1 MTERKELSRVELEYL
16 IIRRPVELV
25 MERYQQGA
33 GEFDTQVAIE
43 GARKRL
49 LNFFCEIASILSNRE
64 KKDILDI
71 VFSRP
76 LYDDLERKIDE
87 IMAAHPEKV
96 TPEEWEARRFV
107 KAAREAMAGDNNE

>member
-1 MTERKELSRVELEYL
+1 MEGREELSREQLEYL

-33 GEFDTQVAIE
+33 GEFDTQIAIE

-49 LNFFCEIASILSNRE
+49 LTFFCEIASILSNRE
-64 KKDILDI
+64 KKHILDI
-71 VFSRP
+71 VYSRP

-87 IMAAHPEKV
+87 LMDAHPEKV
-96 TPEEWEARRFV
+96 TEEERQARQFV
-107 KAAREAMAGDNNE
+107 KDAREAMAGDSNE